1 MALLCPKCSQGFLSC
16 WKGEKTPSSP
26 IRSLPSQL
34 WVVSCNFLI
43 FITGLTLVACA
54 PIAGSLSGR
63 LFPRESRDPSL
74 SPSLSFLK
82 CHVLSERFPDPPV
95 KAAGHGLSSL
105 SSLPVSL
112 FSIALISVWRT
123 LYDIYIVCV
132 CVLSFRP
139 CLEACG
145 ILVPRLGIEP
155 MPCDWELGVLTAGPP
170 RKSL

>member
-1 MALLCPKCSQGFLSC
+1 MALLCPKSSQGFLSC

-26 IRSLPSQL
+26 IWSLPSQL

-63 LFPRESRDPSL
+63 LFPREPRDPSL

-112 FSIALISVWRT
+112 FSIALNLCLTHSIW
-123 LYDIYIVCV
+123 YILCV

-145 ILVPRLGIEP
+145 ILVPRLAIEP